1 MAGVFSIVMSLWGTV
16 FLVSWR
22 RHCRGLDIL
31 WDDYVIQDD
40 AEDLRKEFVGEPC
53 INPATDRPDTYFPA
67 NKRLVQYFKS
77 FLICFPCW
85 CVCCLVIVVFL
96 NATGVIRPHHHG
108 GVFDMPAFSKLANE
122 GELFDPNYNA
132 NMVLSILQ
140 AVLTTVMNLAFR
152 EVAHYT
158 ANMEN
163 HKTQRSY
170 NNSVFIKRFIFEF
183 TDFQMYLF
191 YIGIWQLDIAMLRVN
206 LVSVFMVDEIR
217 RVIVEMLLPYLC
229 QNKDK
234 LSKDV
239 QAKIKKQQGKT
250 GDESALKSDKDKSKE
265 EVEEE
270 IIEEELAEL
279 EREEVETFDDYLEMI
294 MTFGYIILFA
304 SAFPLGTTITSFFI
318 YLETKSDMFKF
329 ERTARR
335 PFSKKC
341 HDIGTWEIALDIL
354 TIMSVFTNI
363 VLCCYASDQI
373 DYVLPWLK
381 GLKEDSSTNIL
392 TIFGMEHVMVFIVA
406 FLRIV
411 LDTQPRWL

>member
-1 MAGVFSIVMSLWGTV
+1 
-16 FLVSWR
+16 
-22 RHCRGLDIL
+22 
-31 WDDYVIQDD
+31 
-40 AEDLRKEFVGEPC
+40 
-53 INPATDRPDTYFPA
+53 
-67 NKRLVQYFKS
+67 
-77 FLICFPCW
+77 
-85 CVCCLVIVVFL
+85 
-96 NATGVIRPHHHG
+96 
-108 GVFDMPAFSKLANE
+108 
-122 GELFDPNYNA
+122 
-132 NMVLSILQ
+132 
-140 AVLTTVMNLAFR
+140 
-152 EVAHYT
+152 
-158 ANMEN
+158 ME
-163 HKTQRSY
+163 
-170 NNSVFIKRFIFEF
+170 
-183 TDFQMYLF
+183 
-191 YIGIWQLDIAMLRVN
+191 
-206 LVSVFMVDEIR
+206 
-217 RVIVEMLLPYLC
+217 
-229 QNKDK
+229 
-234 LSKDV
+234 
-239 QAKIKKQQGKT
+239 
-250 GDESALKSDKDKSKE
+250 KE
-265 EVEEE
+265 EVEQ
-270 IIEEELAEL
+270 
-279 EREEVETFDDYLEMI
+279 FDDFLEMI